1 MDNQHTL
8 LLCCASTTCLSLD
21 NSSSS
26 NSSNS
31 KHNTAAART
40 AEPSATAACHSA
52 NKHIAH
58 TPRGK
63 CSLPLWLLLL
73 LLLTALSFRSAH
85 GCGPG
90 RGLGR
95 RRERN
100 LYPLVL
106 KQTVPN
112 LSEYQSGASGPLE
125 GPIQRDSPKFK
136 DLVPNYNR
144 DILFR
149 DEEGTGADRLMSKVS
164 FCFSFGLA
172 AFFVPQI
179 DVFTLTIIAESCPLI
194 KRYVSNNSVGTTT
207 YMSVYT
213 TIYIELYSRS
223 VV

>member
-1 MDNQHTL
+1 MDHCVEEHTA

-21 NSSSS
+21 IDKRQTKHTTTTSSQAMQSS
-26 NSSNS
+26 QAEACPAAA
-31 KHNTAAART
+31 TAAAAPASSQRFR
-40 AEPSATAACHSA
+40 
-52 NKHIAH
+52 HIAH
-58 TPRGK
+58 TPART
-63 CSLPLWLLLL
+63 LPVLMLLLL
-73 LLLTALSFRSAH
+73 LAALSLHTAH
-85 GCGPG
+85 SCGPG

-125 GPIQRDSPKFK
+125 GAIQRDSPKFK

-164 FCFSFGLA
+164 SVFFC
-172 AFFVPQI
+172 P
-179 DVFTLTIIAESCPLI
+179 IIPFH
-194 KRYVSNNSVGTTT
+194 RG
-207 YMSVYT
+207 
-213 TIYIELYSRS
+213 
-223 VV
+223 

>member
-1 MDNQHTL
+1 MDNREEQQQHTL

-21 NSSSS
+21 NSSSHS
-26 NSSNS
+26 QSHS
-31 KHNTAAART
+31 KRQQQQHNTTTARTART
-40 AEPSATAACHSA
+40 AEPSSATCHSA
-52 NKHIAH
+52 KHIAH
-58 TPRGK
+58 TPRGNAA
-63 CSLPLWLLLL
+63 CSLPLLLL
-73 LLLTALSFRSAH
+73 LLLAALSLRSAH

-125 GPIQRDSPKFK
+125 GAIQRDSPKFK

-164 FCFSFGLA
+164 FDYFDYLPLCPA
-172 AFFVPQI
+172 AF
-179 DVFTLTIIAESCPLI
+179 
-194 KRYVSNNSVGTTT
+194 
-207 YMSVYT
+207 
-213 TIYIELYSRS
+213 
-223 VV
+223 

>member
-1 MDNQHTL
+1 MDNREEQQQHTL

-21 NSSSS
+21 NSSSHS
-26 NSSNS
+26 QSHS
-31 KHNTAAART
+31 KRQQQQHNTTARTART
-40 AEPSATAACHSA
+40 AEPSSATCHSA
-52 NKHIAH
+52 KHIAH
-58 TPRGK
+58 TPRGNAA
-63 CSLPLWLLLL
+63 CSLPLLLL
-73 LLLTALSFRSAH
+73 LLLAALSFRSAH

-125 GPIQRDSPKFK
+125 GAIQRDSPKFK

-164 FCFSFGLA
+164 FDYFDYLPLCPA
-172 AFFVPQI
+172 AF
-179 DVFTLTIIAESCPLI
+179 
-194 KRYVSNNSVGTTT
+194 
-207 YMSVYT
+207 
-213 TIYIELYSRS
+213 
-223 VV
+223 

>member
-8 LLCCASTTCLSLD
+8 LLCCARTTCLSLD

-26 NSSNS
+26 NNT
-31 KHNTAAART
+31 KHQPNTTAAART
-40 AEPSATAACHSA
+40 AEPSACLSA

-63 CSLPLWLLLL
+63 WSLPPWLLLL

-125 GPIQRDSPKFK
+125 GAIQRDSPKFK

-164 FCFSFGLA
+164 FCFCFGLK
-172 AFFVPQI
+172 
-179 DVFTLTIIAESCPLI
+179 S
-194 KRYVSNNSVGTTT
+194 
-207 YMSVYT
+207 MS
-213 TIYIELYSRS
+213 LR
-223 VV
+223 

>member
-21 NSSSS
+21 NSSSN

-31 KHNTAAART
+31 NNTAAART

-52 NKHIAH
+52 KHIAH

-63 CSLPLWLLLL
+63 CSLPLWLLL

-164 FCFSFGLA
+164 FCFGLA

>member
-1 MDNQHTL
+1 MDNREENQHTL

-21 NSSSS
+21 NSNSKS
-26 NSSNS
+26 NSHS
-31 KHNTAAART
+31 KRQQQHNNTTART
-40 AEPSATAACHSA
+40 AETSATATCQSA
-52 NKHIAH
+52 KHIAH

-63 CSLPLWLLLL
+63 CSLPLLLLIL
-73 LLLTALSFRSAH
+73 LAALSFRSAH

-125 GPIQRDSPKFK
+125 GAIQRDSPKFK

-164 FCFSFGLA
+164 LVTLITFSALQHL
-172 AFFVPQI
+172 VPHH
-179 DVFTLTIIAESCPLI
+179 
-194 KRYVSNNSVGTTT
+194 
-207 YMSVYT
+207 
-213 TIYIELYSRS
+213 
-223 VV
+223 

>member
-1 MDNQHTL
+1 MEQCAEPHTA

-21 NSSSS
+21 IVKRDQYNGKNNNNGNNNSNATSQAMPS
-26 NSSNS
+26 
-31 KHNTAAART
+31 R
-40 AEPSATAACHSA
+40 AEPCQAATSQRLR
-52 NKHIAH
+52 HIAY
-58 TPRGK
+58 TPRT
-63 CSLPLWLLLL
+63 LPMLLLL
-73 LLLTALSFRSAH
+73 LLLAAHSLHTAHS
-85 GCGPG
+85 CGPG

-125 GPIQRDSPKFK
+125 GAIRRDSPKFK

-164 FCFSFGLA
+164 SVLQAHFCPIIR
-172 AFFVPQI
+172 PQR
-179 DVFTLTIIAESCPLI
+179 A
-194 KRYVSNNSVGTTT
+194 
-207 YMSVYT
+207 
-213 TIYIELYSRS
+213 
-223 VV
+223 

>member
-1 MDNQHTL
+1 MDHCVEQHTA

-21 NSSSS
+21 IDNRQKKHTTTTTSQAMQSSQAEACP
-26 NSSNS
+26 
-31 KHNTAAART
+31 AASQRFR
-40 AEPSATAACHSA
+40 
-52 NKHIAH
+52 HIAH
-58 TPRGK
+58 TPART
-63 CSLPLWLLLL
+63 LPVLMLLLL
-73 LLLTALSFRSAH
+73 LAALSLHTAH
-85 GCGPG
+85 SCGPG

-125 GPIQRDSPKFK
+125 GAIKRDSPKFK

-164 FCFSFGLA
+164 SATFFFSAPSF
-172 AFFVPQI
+172 P
-179 DVFTLTIIAESCPLI
+179 S
-194 KRYVSNNSVGTTT
+194 
-207 YMSVYT
+207 
-213 TIYIELYSRS
+213 IE
-223 VV
+223 VN